1 MLSEVSQ
8 ASGSRVFS
16 NLGLAALE
24 VALTQQKVFEETLQ
38 ELAERQEQAKIEQER
53 KAAEENGGE
62 EQDAPA
68 SSSSEHVV
76 DVIVGGR
83 SSTAPDV
90 GTGDAVP
97 DTRGSQ
103 VDVAV

>member
-1 MLSEVSQ
+1 MLSEVAQ

-38 ELAERQEQAKIEQER
+38 ELAQRQEQAKVEQKR
-53 KAAEENGGE
+53 KAAEENRADE
-62 EQDAPA
+62 HDSKA
-68 SSSSEHVV
+68 SSSSDHAV
-76 DVIVGGR
+76 DVIIGGH
-83 SSTAPDV
+83 SDPAPDA
-90 GTGDAVP
+90 GTTSAP
-97 DTRGSQ
+97 TDTRGTQ

>member
-1 MLSEVSQ
+1 MLSEVAKS
-8 ASGSRVFS
+8 SGSRVFS

-38 ELAERQEQAKIEQER
+38 ELAERQEQAKVEQER
-53 KAAEENGGE
+53 KAAEENE
-62 EQDAPA
+62 SDQQTASN
-68 SSSSEHVV
+68 SSSDHVV

-83 SSTAPDV
+83 SDVSASTS
-90 GTGDAVP
+90 DASP
-97 DTRGSQ
+97 PADARGST